1 MMDISFIDAILLA
14 GIAYLLFI
22 NSKMDDRIKNM
33 KISLDHMRKAMDLP
47 EDPINDELREL
58 IREGK
63 EVKAVK
69 KTREALGLS
78 LVEGKKFPAN
88 NIASIKEISIITS
101 LQSIFYFNLL
111 IRIWHFLKDYQ

>member
-1 MMDISFIDAILLA
+1 MMDVSFIDAILLA

-22 NSKMDDRIKNM
+22 NSKMDDRIKGM

-78 LVEGKKFPAN
+78 LVEGKKYVDALRDE
-88 NIASIKEISIITS
+88 NI
-101 LQSIFYFNLL
+101 
-111 IRIWHFLKDYQ
+111 